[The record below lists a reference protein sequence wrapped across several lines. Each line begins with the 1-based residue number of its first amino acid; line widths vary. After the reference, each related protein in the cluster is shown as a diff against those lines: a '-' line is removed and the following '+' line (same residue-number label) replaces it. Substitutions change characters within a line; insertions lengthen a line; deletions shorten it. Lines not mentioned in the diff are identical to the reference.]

1 MTAKNFRVHN
11 GLDVMGTDV
20 KINNSILV
28 KDSSGTLKIR
38 NAADSADAGIRASSG
53 AFTTTLTINGQS
65 LGSNDD
71 ATALA
76 IALG

>member
-38 NAADSADAGIRASSG
+38 NVGDTQDAGLTASSG
-53 AFTTTLTINGQS
+53 AFTSLTVNGQAVA
-65 LGSNDD
+65 SNDD

>member
-38 NAADSADAGIRASSG
+38 NAADSADAGITASSG
-53 AFTTTLTINGQS
+53 AFTTLTINGQS
-65 LGSNDD
+65 AASNDD

>member
-1 MTAKNFRVHN
+1 MTAKSFRVHN

-20 KINNSILV
+20 KINNSVLI
-28 KDSSGTLKIR
+28 KDSSGTLLVR
-38 NAADSADAGIRASSG
+38 NAADSANANLTVATVG
-53 AFTTTLTINGQS
+53 ATAMTINGAAVA
-65 LGSNDD
+65 SNDD

>member
-20 KINNSILV
+20 NINNSVLI
-28 KDSSGTLKIR
+28 KDSSGTLLVR
-38 NAADSADAGIRASSG
+38 NAADSANANLTA
-53 AFTTTLTINGQS
+53 ATVAATTMTINGAAVA
-65 LGSNDD
+65 SNDD

>member
-38 NAADSADAGIRASSG
+38 NAADSADAGITASSG
-53 AFTTTLTINGQS
+53 AFTTLTINGQAVA
-65 LGSNDD
+65 SNDD

>member
-11 GLDVMGTDV
+11 GIDVMGTTI
-20 KINNSILV
+20 KINDNVIV
-28 KDSSGTLKIR
+28 KDSSGTLLVR
-38 NAADSADAGIRASSG
+38 NATDSAAANLTAATVEAS
-53 AFTTTLTINGQS
+53 LVTINGQAAAT
-65 LGSNDD
+65 NDD